1 LLFQEVAG
9 VTIKEAITT
18 LAAEAEEAT
27 AIAEVTEAAAVAV
40 MEVAQL
46 FYTIVHI
53 KMTEL
58 NRWPR
63 SRGF

>member
-1 LLFQEVAG
+1 LVFQEVAE

-18 LAAEAEEAT
+18 LAAEAEAT

>member
-1 LLFQEVAG
+1 LVFQEVAE

-18 LAAEAEEAT
+18 LAAEAEAT
-27 AIAEVTEAAAVAV
+27 AIAKVTEAAAVAV
-40 MEVAQL
+40 TEVAQL